1 MIIHQCEQR
10 SDEWKKLKAGK
21 ISGTG
26 FGNVLAGK
34 DTARRKDYLSLLRWE
49 RREQRL
55 AEFEVNEYMQWGI
68 DHEEWALNMYGAN
81 TDFKSHYEAVGFV
94 QMNDYI
100 GVSPDGL
107 VDICGMVEI
116 KCPKTTTHEKYIKQ
130 GREPAPYRP
139 QIQGQMWVCERQW
152 CDFVSYDP
160 RHKTPLFIHR
170 VCRDD
175 EYIKRLSEACDE
187 FIQELQDAD

>member
-1 MIIHQCEQR
+1 MKIHTCEQR
-10 SDEWKKLKAGK
+10 SPEWRKLKAGK

-34 DTARRKDYLSLLRWE
+34 DTARRRDYLSLLAWE
-49 RREQRL
+49 RRKGKL
-55 AEFEVNEYMQWGI
+55 AQFEVNEYMQWGI
-68 DHEEWALNMYGAN
+68 DHEESAFGCYYNARKYYVS
-81 TDFKSHYEAVGFV
+81 TIPGFV

-116 KCPKTTTHEKYIKQ
+116 KCPKTTTHAKYIKA
-130 GREPAPYRP
+130 GREPAQYRP
-139 QIQGQMWVCERQW
+139 QIQGQMWVCERAW

-170 VCRDD
+170 VWRDD
-175 EYIKRLSEACDE
+175 EYIARLSKACDE
-187 FIQELQDAD
+187 FIIELKEML

>member
-1 MIIHQCEQR
+1 MLIHQCEQR
-10 SDEWKKLKAGK
+10 SNEWKRLKAGK
-21 ISGTG
+21 VSGTG
-26 FGNVLAGK
+26 MGNVLAGK
-34 DTARRKDYLSLLRWE
+34 DTARRKDYLNLLRWE

-68 DHEEWALNMYGAN
+68 DKEDDAFALYLMVNSGRVGQQ
-81 TDFKSHYEAVGFV
+81 VGFV

-130 GREPAPYRP
+130 GREPAQYRP
-139 QIQGQMWVCERQW
+139 QIQGQMWVCQRQW

-170 VCRDD
+170 VWRDD
-175 EYIKRLSEACDE
+175 EYIKRLSVACE
-187 FIQELQDAD
+187 IFIEELKCLD